1 MFLATIGN
9 DETRKS
15 ICNNLV
21 AFMAV
26 DGKIDTHEKEQIKA
40 VFSEAGLSINAL
52 GLDLLSSINK
62 EELKENLKE
71 ILEELETN
79 KQRQFLFE
87 IISCAVCNE
96 DYHTTQSEIIDFV
109 AEEINMGESEKLEL
123 KDIATTLL
131 VVQKRTEN
139 VLFGKRI

>member
-62 EELKENLKE
+62 QELTEENKVLKRK
-71 ILEELETN
+71 
-79 KQRQFLFE
+79 
-87 IISCAVCNE
+87 
-96 DYHTTQSEIIDFV
+96 
-109 AEEINMGESEKLEL
+109 
-123 KDIATTLL
+123 
-131 VVQKRTEN
+131 KR
-139 VLFGKRI
+139 KRS

>member
-52 GLDLLSSINK
+52 GLDL
-62 EELKENLKE
+62 
-71 ILEELETN
+71 
-79 KQRQFLFE
+79 
-87 IISCAVCNE
+87 
-96 DYHTTQSEIIDFV
+96 
-109 AEEINMGESEKLEL
+109 
-123 KDIATTLL
+123 
-131 VVQKRTEN
+131 
-139 VLFGKRI
+139 